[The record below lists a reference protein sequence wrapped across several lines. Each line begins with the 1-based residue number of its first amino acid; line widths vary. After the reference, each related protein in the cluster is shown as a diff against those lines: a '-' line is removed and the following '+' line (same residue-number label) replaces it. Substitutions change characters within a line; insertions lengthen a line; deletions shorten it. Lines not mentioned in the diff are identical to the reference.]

1 MIPKEDQTRQ
11 EGQEPGRKWD
21 KNSPGS
27 KAAENENEDPDYD
40 EDPIL
45 DEEDLEEFD
54 IDEDEADDIEW
65 EPGEDPGKE

>member
-1 MIPKEDQTRQ
+1 MTPREDQTRQ
-11 EGQEPGRKWD
+11 EGQEQGRKWD
-21 KNSPGS
+21 KNSPS
-27 KAAENENEDPDYD
+27 KAAENENEDPDND

-65 EPGEDPGKE
+65 EPGEEPDRGE